1 MKLQEEAP
9 ARIPVLLLNQHR
21 AHLLLRPA
29 KLGIV
34 QRQMVQPGTAAGK
47 PADGRKE
54 QVISFR
60 LGQLRDRQPEL
71 LRDEQHIRDFER
83 LHAAVSMHDARRNQE
98 HVAAP
103 DRTLAVFGQMDA
115 APAPDKHELM
125 KVMFVRNLVRLAEIE
140 NPQRKA
146 GQHLLPVDQCN
157 SIVVH

>member
-1 MKLQEEAP
+1 
-9 ARIPVLLLNQHR
+9 
-21 AHLLLRPA
+21 
-29 KLGIV
+29 
-34 QRQMVQPGTAAGK
+34 
-47 PADGRKE
+47 
-54 QVISFR
+54 
-60 LGQLRDRQPEL
+60 
-71 LRDEQHIRDFER
+71 
-83 LHAAVSMHDARRNQE
+83 MHDARRNQE

-146 GQHLLPVDQCN
+146 GQNLLPVDQCN